1 MHNVNPLLDPE
12 NVPIMPA
19 RDQLSR
25 RGDRGDMN
33 LFDLLAP
40 LEHEKSEDVGEE
52 PPWIAEFLGQ
62 YRLVFGNS
70 GRVAPALRNEAD
82 TGRVEKSQPDSKYS
96 LPENRTFGKFEPIA
110 SEQRGESSS
119 AAQESA
125 THEVAL
131 AGNWTWI
138 HSAVAIALVAL
149 VAALLVIFLQSHRRK
164 FEGNFLSAVP
174 IVQSVQSQVTNSK
187 SATPMSSSELPETS
201 ISSEDVGSGVPLRKV
216 LPAYPRAALDRRLEG
231 NVALEAEITRDG
243 KVSGV
248 TVLSGDPIL
257 ARAATDAVRQWV
269 YASSTSDDPREQRV
283 TIQFKAP

>member
-1 MHNVNPLLDPE
+1 MHDANPLLYPE

-25 RGDRGDMN
+25 LGARADMN
-33 LFDLLAP
+33 LLDLLA
-40 LEHEKSEDVGEE
+40 LVEREKTEDVGEE

-70 GRVAPALRNEAD
+70 GRVAPALRNEAE
-82 TGRVEKSQPDSKYS
+82 TCRVEKSQPDSEHS
-96 LPENRTFGKFEPIA
+96 LPENRTFGEFEPIA
-110 SEQRGESSS
+110 TEQRGESSNS
-119 AAQESA
+119 AQESA

-131 AGNWTWI
+131 SGNWMWL

-149 VAALLVIFLQSHRRK
+149 VAALLMIFLQSHRRK
-164 FEGNFLSAVP
+164 FEGNVLSAVP
-174 IVQSVQSQVTNSK
+174 IVQSQVTNSK
-187 SATPMSSSELPETS
+187 AATPMSSSELPEAS
-201 ISSEDVGSGVPLRKV
+201 VSSEDVGSGVPLRKV
-216 LPAYPRAALDRRLEG
+216 LPAYPSAALDRRLEG

-283 TIQFKAP
+283 NVRFKAP